1 MSSHYGYEGP
11 LAAPG
16 WYPDGRGQTRYWNG
30 TAWTSNTYN
39 AAPTYNPTP
48 AYPQPFTA
56 PPPQVYQ
63 VSPKS
68 PGLAVLGSFFV
79 PGLGQL
85 INGQVGKAITFFAL
99 WCLSLLLLVVFI
111 GFLTTPVLW
120 IWAMV
125 DGYSSARLWNL
136 RHGIIS

>member
-1 MSSHYGYEGP
+1 YGWTIIAHHASH
-11 LAAPG
+11 
-16 WYPDGRGQTRYWNG
+16 
-30 TAWTSNTYN
+30 TSC
-39 AAPTYNPTP
+39 PTP
-48 AYPQPFTA
+48 AYRQPCTA
-56 PPPQVYQ
+56 PTPQVYR

-85 INGQVGKAITFFAL
+85 INVQVGKAITFFAL
-99 WCLSLLLLVVFI
+99 WCVSLLLLVVFI